1 VTTICEKCHAVLEVG
16 SFPFCPHGNGFSRV
30 AGDETDYVDHN
41 LGPEPIRIRSWSQ
54 RRALMAARG
63 LQDYQY
69 DVPVPDGMQD
79 NKQRPSRWGAY
90 RRVDADQMAWLAARL
105 ATGKAEKAPEE
116 TMTIRL
122 TETVGDPRHH
132 WNTAYDMPKERG

>member
-1 VTTICEKCHAVLEVG
+1 MSVTCQKCGVQLQI
-16 SFPFCPHGNGFSRV
+16 SDYPFCPHGSGTTRV
-30 AGDETDYVDHN
+30 SGDECDYIDHN
-41 LGPEPIRIRSWSQ
+41 LGPEPIHIRSWSQ

-105 ATGKAEKAPEE
+105 ATGKADKAPDEP
-116 TMTIRL
+116 MTIRL

>member
-1 VTTICEKCHAVLEVG
+1 VSADSI
-16 SFPFCPHGNGFSRV
+16 
-30 AGDETDYVDHN
+30 DYVDHN
-41 LGPEPIRIRSWSQ
+41 LGPEPIRITSWSQ

-105 ATGKAEKAPEE
+105 ATGKPEKVEAES
-116 TMTIRL
+116 MTIRI
-122 TETVGDPRHH
+122 TESVGDPTEH
-132 WNTAYDMPKERG
+132 WR